1 MEVKEFRSII
11 SNVAKDKPEFQDVSK
26 AVLETLAPGWKWYSR
41 ISKET
46 QQNILNSLMEK
57 DILNMII
64 NYLPEKVDFNRH
76 TFSKE
81 VIRRIKE
88 KWIKLY

>member
-1 MEVKEFRSII
+1 MEIKEFRSII
-11 SNVAKDKPEFQDVSK
+11 SSVAKDKPEFQDVSK
-26 AVLETLAPGWKWYSR
+26 AVLETLAPWWNWHWR

-46 QQNILNSLMEK
+46 QQNILNSFMEK
-57 DILNMII
+57 DISDMII
-64 NYLPEKVDFNRH
+64 NHLPEKFDFDRFS
-76 TFSKE
+76 FSKE